1 MNKRKSHY
9 HTRSKCRKRS
19 KKKIKEMSGNHLVEM
34 KEIDGYWRRRIRRCE
49 DKVGVKISQR
59 KRKRKKKNEKAREK
73 KVDEEKRKETKG
85 ENRSE
90 KRKRVSRRRMAWHI
104 QLIRTELRIA
114 VTMIIKK

>member
-1 MNKRKSHY
+1 MSLLNKRKSHY

-19 KKKIKEMSGNHLVEM
+19 KKKIKEMSGNHPVEM

-73 KVDEEKRKETKG
+73 
-85 ENRSE
+85 
-90 KRKRVSRRRMAWHI
+90 
-104 QLIRTELRIA
+104 
-114 VTMIIKK
+114 